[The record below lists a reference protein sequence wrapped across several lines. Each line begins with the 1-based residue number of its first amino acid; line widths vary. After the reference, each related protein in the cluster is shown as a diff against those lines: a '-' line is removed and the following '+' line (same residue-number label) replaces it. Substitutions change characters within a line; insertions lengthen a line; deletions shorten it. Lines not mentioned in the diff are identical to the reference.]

1 MMNNLDSTAPVTRP
15 PQQKHTEG
23 RHWGAGMR
31 LLWQLLAV
39 LAAVV
44 VARLISAAVGGHP
57 WLTFGIG
64 LATGVL
70 AIAVYAWVVRR
81 TEHRAPAEV
90 GLKAAAP
97 SLGWSAP
104 AGIALFGAVIAL
116 ISIGGYYTINGLGD
130 PATALGLL
138 GFMAGAAVSE
148 ELIFRGILFRIVEEW
163 TGTWIALVLVG
174 LLFGLVHLLNANA
187 TLVGAL
193 AIAIEAGG
201 MLTAAY
207 IATRKLWVPI
217 GLHFGW
223 NLAASAIFST
233 ELSGSGAPTGL
244 LDATTSGPAL
254 LTGGDFGPEASIY
267 AVVFGVLATAAFM
280 WVAYRRGYV
289 VPVRGSARK
298 RMIEAHPW

>member
-1 MMNNLDSTAPVTRP
+1 MNNLNSASAVTSERHE
-15 PQQKHTEG
+15 KHSGG
-23 RHWGAGMR
+23 RRRGRGMR
-31 LLWQLLAV
+31 LLWQLLVV

-44 VARLISAAVGGHP
+44 LARLISAAVGGNP

-90 GLKAAAP
+90 SLKSAAP
-97 SLGWSAP
+97 SVAWSTG
-104 AGIALFGAVIAL
+104 AGIALFGAVIGLIAL
-116 ISIGGYYTINGLGD
+116 GGFYAINGLGS
-130 PATALGLL
+130 PANALGLL

-244 LDATTSGPAL
+244 LDATTAGPAL
-254 LTGGDFGPEASIY
+254 LTGGDFGPEASVY
-267 AVVFGVLATAAFM
+267 AVALGMLATAGFM
-280 WVAYRRGYV
+280 WMAYRRGYV
-289 VPVRGSARK
+289 VPVRRSDRAH
-298 RMIEAHPW
+298 MIETRPW